1 MLESRISRALLA
13 LGAVVGVL
21 GVAVWAADSSLLNVP
36 DWMVRIAMLK
46 LTLVASLG
54 LLGAGA
60 YLGRHARQ
68 RSISDGAARQ
78 ISEGPARPIA
88 EDPGLT
94 TPQPVDRRRTG
105 FE

>member
-1 MLESRISRALLA
+1 MLESRISRALLG

-21 GVAVWAADSSLLNVP
+21 GVVVWAADSSLLNVP

-60 YLGRHARQ
+60 LLGRHARQ

-78 ISEGPARPIA
+78 ISEGPAGPIA
-88 EDPGLT
+88 EDTSLT

-105 FE
+105 LE